1 MVLLRVALPVLRTEF
16 VLGAVAR
23 VRVAGVAVSRVRFVP
38 LLGRT
43 ASRVPFVR
51 VVPRVAVDVFGL
63 DAAARAVVAVR
74 PLVVRL
80 AARAVAASVARAG
93 RADVRV
99 LRSTSGR

>member
-16 VLGAVAR
+16 VLGVVAL
-23 VRVAGVAVSRVRFVP
+23 VRVAGVAVSRVPFVL

-51 VVPRVAVDVFGL
+51 VVPRVAVEVFGL
-63 DAAARAVVAVR
+63 DAARVVVAVR

-80 AARAVAASVARAG
+80 VARAVVASATRAG